1 MIYRSITQHQPATIS
16 TSMQQDIDNNIL
28 KPMTEATQTLGNR
41 FDPIS
46 SKVDEKVLFI
56 GDRSNW
62 SDLANQFIQEVF
74 SDVETIFWNRGEAY
88 PSYLELWKGDRIF
101 SFKSDLIL
109 PNYVLK
115 NSQKS
120 VINFHPAPPKYR
132 GIGGYHYALYNGESM
147 FGVTCHHMV
156 DQVDFGKIIKVLYFP
171 IFISEKASSLKLRAG
186 AFCLTLMY
194 EIIIQYILGGNNL
207 PEAQETWGEK
217 LYTYKKMEK
226 FINQLKTINLGHP
239 CIL

>member
-1 MIYRSITQHQPATIS
+1 MIYKTITDHQPTTINTS
-16 TSMQQDIDNNIL
+16 TQQDIDNNIL
-28 KPMTEATQTLGNR
+28 KPMVEATQGLGNC
-41 FDPIS
+41 FNPTS
-46 SKVDEKVLFI
+46 SKVAEKILFI

-88 PSYLELWKGDRIF
+88 PSKLELWEGDRIF

-115 NSQKS
+115 KSQKS
-120 VINFHPAPPKYR
+120 AINFHPAPPKYR
-132 GIGGYHYALYNGESM
+132 GIGGYNYALYNGESM

-156 DQVDFGKIIKVLYFP
+156 EQVDFGRIIKVLYFP
-171 IFISEKASSLKLRAG
+171 ILNSEKASYLKLRAG

-194 EIIIQYILGGNNL
+194 EIIIQYILGKNNL
-207 PEAQETWGEK
+207 PESQETWGEK
-217 LYTYKKMEK
+217 LYTYKSLEK
-226 FINQLKTINLGHP
+226 FINQFRSKKLWHH